1 MEQRMRRM
9 LYRSRTDRWIA
20 GVCGG
25 LGAYFN
31 VDSNALRVAFVLL
44 AVWQGFGVLLY
55 LLIML
60 IVPDEPLPEI
70 AAEPGV
76 PPPPDEDEEMKRRVR
91 MLGMGLVVGGSYLI
105 LRQTPAFQA
114 VFLEQGVGAL
124 LILAGI
130 LLLLLRPG
138 LR

>member
-1 MEQRMRRM
+1 MKRM
-9 LYRSRTDRWIA
+9 LHRSRTDRWIA

-44 AVWQGFGVLLY
+44 AVWQGLGVLLY
-55 LLIML
+55 LLMML
-60 IVPDEPLPEI
+60 ILPDEPLPEI
-70 AAEPGV
+70 AVEPGA
-76 PPPPDEDEEMKRRVR
+76 PPPPPSEDEETKRRVR

-105 LRQTPAFQA
+105 LRQTPAFRA
-114 VFLEQGVGAL
+114 VFQEEGIGAL